1 MTNNSII
8 KWLAAAGGAVVSF
21 FTGLPPLVWILV
33 GVMTLDMVTG
43 LICGATG
50 KSPKTETGKLS
61 SKAAFEGLMKK
72 VMVLLVV
79 LLAAL
84 IDLAVTSGAGISFNA
99 TVGAVCL
106 WFIASEG
113 VSVLENAAQLG
124 LPIPRVLTQAL
135 DIMASKGAGEET
147 QERGDATKV

>member
-1 MTNNSII
+1 MEHNAII
-8 KWLAAAGGAVVSF
+8 KWLAAAGGAIVSF

-50 KSPKTETGKLS
+50 KSLKTETGKLS

-135 DIMASKGAGEET
+135 DIMSSKGAGEDEK
-147 QERGDATKV
+147 EA